1 MCAHQQSRTVTTVV
15 RAYALSIQIGE
26 KIYEAESPYLLDIG
40 DYKAKLH
47 GSYLRLLSVNK
58 KGDLRAYN
66 LRIVAVHQAAK
77 DPEPK

>member
-1 MCAHQQSRTVTTVV
+1 M
-15 RAYALSIQIGE
+15 
-26 KIYEAESPYLLDIG
+26 DIG

-58 KGDLRAYN
+58 NGGLRAYN

-77 DPEPK
+77 EPGPK